1 MNTIEINGTVFTNH
15 GVNNY
20 SKGMELISIYPA
32 PKNIVQDVL
41 DGKYPGVYL
50 NPSAECN
57 STFYGV
63 LGTPEQYEQF
73 YNSQKESCMA
83 NEILGKVNYDWSNYK
98 EVRAEVE
105 SQYKDWWEE

>member
-1 MNTIEINGTVFTNH
+1 MNTIEINGTVFNNF
-15 GVNNY
+15 GANNY
-20 SKGMELISIYPA
+20 SEGMELISIYPA

-41 DGKYPGVYL
+41 AGKYPGVYL
-50 NPSAECN
+50 NPSAKCD

-63 LGTPEQYEQF
+63 LGTPEQYEKF
-73 YNSQKESCMA
+73 YNRQREAQMSPQ
-83 NEILGKVNYDWSNYK
+83 ILSKVNHDWSNYA